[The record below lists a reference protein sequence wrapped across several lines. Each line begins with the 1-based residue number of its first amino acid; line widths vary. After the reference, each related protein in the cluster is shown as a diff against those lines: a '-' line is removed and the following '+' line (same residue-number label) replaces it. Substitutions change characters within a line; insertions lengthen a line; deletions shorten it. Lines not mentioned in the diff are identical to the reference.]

1 MERLPAPPSV
11 SLWLKGGSTWDQT
24 VLSGYQMQR
33 PGLFLSNPN
42 RKPSLAECEQVCVC
56 VCVCVTPLTFSQL
69 MCTTEAGPAGGSII
83 V

>member
-1 MERLPAPPSV
+1 MERLPAPPSG

-42 RKPSLAECEQVCVC
+42 HKPSLAECEQVCVC
-56 VCVCVTPLTFSQL
+56 VCVSLGEGRITAEFEQKLSL
-69 MCTTEAGPAGGSII
+69 
-83 V
+83 